1 MSNELF
7 VNDQYEKELVKE
19 FNLLPNDNREL
30 NVLGTYTPV
39 KGIYSLGWDK
49 WKEEPAAE
57 LVIKLKRW
65 HDGFSKDH
73 SSEPFYPIFGPLIL
87 NGELNHSDLVILF
100 KYLMAVTSQN
110 FVFEGVS
117 HARAHLLGARE
128 VRDIIARHLFEE
140 VGHNEML
147 AEFMVGAFGM
157 DRVREV
163 NPLADPTNFDDDM
176 LKLYIK
182 FKSLNESG
190 HFVELAAASMLMERY
205 IPRPHR
211 QMAIGFRKHYN
222 VPNKFLTFFDIHSY
236 IDIYHERFGS
246 YILAK
251 YAIKKELQDM
261 ATKAYETAV
270 VNRYNSWKRI
280 YERMSISKK

>member
-1 MSNELF
+1 MSKELF
-7 VNDQYEKELVKE
+7 VDAKYEKEIVKE
-19 FNLLPNDNREL
+19 FNLLRNDDREL

-49 WKEEPAAE
+49 WKEERAAD
-57 LVIKLKRW
+57 LVIRIINW
-65 HDGFSKDH
+65 HEGFSRDH
-73 SSEPFYPIFGPLIL
+73 AKEPFYPVFGPLIY
-87 NGELNHSDLVILF
+87 NGELKREDLVIFF
-100 KYLMAVTSQN
+100 KYLMGVTSQN
-110 FVFEGVS
+110 FVFEGIS

-147 AEFMVGAFGM
+147 ADFMVGAFGM
-157 DRVREV
+157 DRISEV
-163 NPLADPTNFDDDM
+163 NPLADPMNFDDD
-176 LKLYIK
+176 LLRLYVR

-205 IPRPHR
+205 IPKPHR
-211 QMAIGFRKHYN
+211 QMAIGLRKHYN
-222 VPNKFLTFFDIHSY
+222 IPNKYMTFFDIHSY

-251 YAIKKELQDM
+251 YATKKELQEM
-261 ATKAYETAV
+261 AVKAYETAV
-270 VNRYNSWKRI
+270 VNRYNSWKKL
-280 YERMSISKK
+280 YEKMSIYKK